1 MIFFRRLLPVVMD
14 VQYRYNR
21 SCESS
26 LLSVVSCQ
34 FMKVFYQE
42 ESMCHHIHTHLTF
55 SKGRVA
61 QKSLK
66 LSCLLSQNGGVLDC
80 HSVGER
86 KVKEE
91 GEVFT
96 SSLWEEE
103 GSIYFD

>member
-1 MIFFRRLLPVVMD
+1 
-14 VQYRYNR
+14 
-21 SCESS
+21 
-26 LLSVVSCQ
+26 
-34 FMKVFYQE
+34 MKVFYQE

-91 GEVFT
+91 GGRSVYLIIVGRRFNLFKILIEIHLVT
-96 SSLWEEE
+96 VL
-103 GSIYFD
+103 

>member
-1 MIFFRRLLPVVMD
+1 
-14 VQYRYNR
+14 
-21 SCESS
+21 
-26 LLSVVSCQ
+26 
-34 FMKVFYQE
+34 MKVFYQE

-66 LSCLLSQNGGVLDC
+66 LSCLLSQNGAGVLDC

-96 SSLWEEE
+96 SFIGKKVQSDRTV
-103 GSIYFD
+103 YFTVN